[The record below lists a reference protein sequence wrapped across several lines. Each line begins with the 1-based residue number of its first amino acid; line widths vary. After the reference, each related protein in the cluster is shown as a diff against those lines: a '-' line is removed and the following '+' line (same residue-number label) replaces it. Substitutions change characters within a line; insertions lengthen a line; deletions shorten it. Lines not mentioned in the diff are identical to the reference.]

1 MARARKPKSIK
12 RKRHISRSVKRD
24 SDLENTLR
32 LIPGYDPFATAGD
45 CWLNA
50 DAAHRAI
57 RFFPAMLRHVE
68 GAVAG
73 RPFVLEPWQQAVVGN
88 LFGWMRRDEQRRI
101 VRRYRKCFIRVGRKN
116 GKTPLG
122 AGICLKLLF
131 SDKERGAEIYCAAA
145 DRQQAALLY
154 RHARGMVLQEP
165 ELSSRAKMYDSPQYR
180 SIVYNAMFSSMKVIS
195 AEAYSKHGFNPH
207 AVIVDELHAQP
218 NRDLV
223 EVIESAFVSLNR
235 AQPLLVYLTTSDYD
249 RDSVCNEEDDYAAR
263 VRDGIIDNQQ
273 YLPVIYE
280 VPKDA
285 DWNDESLWHLAN
297 PNLGVSVS
305 MDALRAEHDKAVE
318 LPSRENVFR
327 RLHLNQRTEQDVRW
341 LNIEAWDACRLT
353 FTAADM
359 GGIDSWAGLDLSST
373 TDLTA
378 FVIVFRRDGAYYVLP
393 FFWVPADTIER
404 RAREDK
410 VPYPLWVKQGILNAT
425 PGNVVDY
432 DFVRTEVTR
441 LCREYHVREIGYD
454 PWNATQIVTQLQA
467 AGFKMVEVRQGFA
480 TLTSPTK
487 ELEKLVLGRQLRHDG
502 NPILRWMASN
512 VTTEQDAAG
521 NLKPSKKKSTER
533 IDGIVALI
541 IALNRALVDV
551 ATQSVYESK
560 DLLIL

>member
-1 MARARKPKSIK
+1 
-12 RKRHISRSVKRD
+12 
-24 SDLENTLR
+24 
-32 LIPGYDPFATAGD
+32 
-45 CWLNA
+45 
-50 DAAHRAI
+50 
-57 RFFPAMLRHVE
+57 
-68 GAVAG
+68 
-73 RPFVLEPWQQAVVGN
+73 
-88 LFGWMRRDEQRRI
+88 
-101 VRRYRKCFIRVGRKN
+101 
-116 GKTPLG
+116 
-122 AGICLKLLF
+122 
-131 SDKERGAEIYCAAA
+131 
-145 DRQQAALLY
+145 
-154 RHARGMVLQEP
+154 
-165 ELSSRAKMYDSPQYR
+165 
-180 SIVYNAMFSSMKVIS
+180 
-195 AEAYSKHGFNPH
+195 
-207 AVIVDELHAQP
+207 
-218 NRDLV
+218 
-223 EVIESAFVSLNR
+223 
-235 AQPLLVYLTTSDYD
+235 
-249 RDSVCNEEDDYAAR
+249 VCNEEDDYAAR
-263 VRDGIIDNQQ
+263 VRDGIIDNPQ

-353 FTAADM
+353 FKPEDM
-359 GGIDSWAGLDLSST
+359 AGIDSWAGLDLSST

-378 FVIVFRRDGAYYVLP
+378 FVIVFRKDGVYYVLP
-393 FFWVPADTIER
+393 FFWVPAETIER

-410 VPYPLWVKQGILNAT
+410 VPYPLWVKQGILNVT

-432 DFVRTEVTR
+432 DFVRTEVMR

-487 ELEKLVLGRQLRHDG
+487 EVEKLVLGRQLRHDG